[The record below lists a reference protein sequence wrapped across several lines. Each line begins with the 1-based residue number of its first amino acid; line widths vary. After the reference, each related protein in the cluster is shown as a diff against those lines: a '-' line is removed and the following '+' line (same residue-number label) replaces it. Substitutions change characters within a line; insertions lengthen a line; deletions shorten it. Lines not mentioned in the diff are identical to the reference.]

1 MKQIYQSVEPANH
14 ILSLHKQ
21 ILLLFLETLRKKHV
35 KSTYALPQ
43 FSNHFLILTQTNQ
56 LIFPICCTASTWKKK
71 YRTSHLPATSSLT
84 PCDICLNFPV
94 LAVAPQIGLKRLR
107 SSKQHCD
114 AATISNAILKKLRFA
129 CGWMDLNFIS
139 GMNLI
144 PGTRGGLLGYLMIF
158 SLNKFHLIL
167 AYS

>member
-21 ILLLFLETLRKKHV
+21 ILLLFLETLRKNASKAHMCYLNSV
-35 KSTYALPQ
+35 SI
-43 FSNHFLILTQTNQ
+43 FSYSRKQTNWFSPSAALQ
-56 LIFPICCTASTWKKK
+56 AHGKKK

>member
-1 MKQIYQSVEPANH
+1 MKHIYQSVEPANH

-35 KSTYALPQ
+35 KSTYVLPK

-56 LIFPICCTASTWKKK
+56 LIFPSAALQAHGKKK